1 MSKVNIFEKSI
12 DFVVYVCY
20 DCTVEYI
27 FLDICSIISE
37 KYIYRGKDMKK
48 LFGTTFVAISLCV
61 CIVFC
66 FFGCDDTQVKIDDAV
81 NEAVAPLEDKIADL
95 NKDIADKEAKIKAL
109 ETEKKDLFEEK
120 TKLETD
126 IKSLQ
131 TDIASLKTEKDALS
145 AKVSELEVSGDTKNS
160 EIASLKAEIAAL
172 ETETKKLEA
181 EKADLLNTLAALE
194 DSCGKKDEEIGKLKQ
209 NINTLESEKSDLT
222 NRLEELNSSLIERR
236 AEISKLEGEKESIQN
251 EKENLELENEA
262 RRNCLEKGHSADPE
276 CEFNDY
282 NTHDEFYSC
291 CNITVLNVNHTYKN
305 GVCKCG
311 NLMAPTL
318 NNGIYEICN
327 AGNLLWLANYVNSGN
342 PAADAALKSDID
354 MTGLEYIPIGN
365 SSKNKY
371 AGNFDGEGHT
381 VYGIVCNDTRADE
394 YLYSG
399 FFGYVGNGTR
409 NVKIKNLIV
418 KGSFTATSTANGL
431 GFVHLGGI
439 LGHVGDDRV
448 IIENCAFIGSV
459 TANNNHGTCLGGVV
473 GSATFATITNCYAIA
488 TVTHNDMKYP
498 NAGAFVGSTNSTFTY
513 NNCYADTT
521 VCPLDLYCYEN
532 GTVDGIYGKTSTEFD
547 NGTVATALGSA
558 WEQKEGYSYPTLKS
572 N

>member
-1 MSKVNIFEKSI
+1 
-12 DFVVYVCY
+12 
-20 DCTVEYI
+20 
-27 FLDICSIISE
+27 
-37 KYIYRGKDMKK
+37 MKK
-48 LFGTTFVAISLCV
+48 LFGTTFLALLLCV
-61 CIVFC
+61 CMVVSL
-66 FFGCDDTQVKIDDAV
+66 FGCDDTQTKIDDVV
-81 NEAVAPLEDKIADL
+81 NEAVAPLEEKIADL
-95 NKDIADKEAKIKAL
+95 NESIADKESKIKAL
-109 ETEKKDLFEEK
+109 EAEKKDLSDKK
-120 TKLETD
+120 TELEA
-126 IKSLQ
+126 
-131 TDIASLKTEKDALS
+131 DIALLKAEKDALI
-145 AKVSELEVSGDTKNS
+145 AKGSELEMSGDAKDT
-160 EIASLKAEIAAL
+160 ELAEIKVKIEAI
-172 ETETKKLEA
+172 ETEKTALLDMVAELE
-181 EKADLLNTLAALE
+181 E
-194 DSCGKKDEEIGKLKQ
+194 SCNKMDEEINTLKQ
-209 NINTLESEKSDLT
+209 EKVELTKKITELEASIAEKDT
-222 NRLEELNSSLIERR
+222 
-236 AEISKLEGEKESIQN
+236 EISELKKEKESVEI
-251 EKENLELENEA
+251 ENVIFK
-262 RRNCLEKGHSADPE
+262 NCLEKGHSADPK

-311 NLMAPTL
+311 DLMAPAL
-318 NNGIYEICN
+318 NNGVYEICN
-327 AGNLLWLANYVNSGN
+327 AGNLLWLANYVNGGN

-381 VYGIVCNDTRADE
+381 VYGIVCNDTRSDE

-409 NVKIKNLIV
+409 NVKIKNLTV
-418 KGSFTATSTANGL
+418 KGNFTATSTKNGL

-488 TVTHNDMKYP
+488 TVTHNDMIYP

-532 GTVDGIYGKTSTEFD
+532 GTVDGIYGKTSTEFAD
-547 NGTVATALGSA
+547 GTVATALGGA
-558 WEQKEGYSYPTLKS
+558 WEQKEGYSYPTLKV
-572 N
+572 